1 MNSQD
6 TFAQLATN
14 DDVFGFS
21 GIPADRHRELAQLA
35 DIGVNGLPGARRPR
49 YSTAWRSASVRSTR
63 SSAATR
69 SSSARSAWRSTTR
82 GTIIW
87 MRIV

>member
-1 MNSQD
+1 VNSQD

-35 DIGVNGLPGARRPR
+35 DIGV
-49 YSTAWRSASVRSTR
+49 
-63 SSAATR
+63 
-69 SSSARSAWRSTTR
+69 
-82 GTIIW
+82 
-87 MRIV
+87 